1 METRVFFDHMRGHL
15 VEKQRNLA
23 TWWRSAPASERNIRI
38 GQAGEQAVQACL
50 ESLDIAIE
58 KAEDQTLGFCEV
70 CHGTVDARLLLMDY
84 TSCICLDHYSPEEKR
99 RLEWELE
106 LSQVVQRALLPQA
119 MPDIPGM
126 QLAAFSR
133 PAQIVGGDYFDF
145 FRFRD
150 GAYGL
155 AIADV
160 AGHGVSAG
168 LIMAS
173 VQTALH
179 TLVPLSDTPLEVVQ
193 QLNRFFS
200 RNIHVT
206 MFVTL
211 FLARLDRASL
221 ALSYCNA
228 GHNPP
233 MVLRA
238 PANGAESTTW
248 LRPTGP
254 AIGIVDDFR
263 ITERSTTLQPG
274 DLMLLYT
281 DGVTEATNPKM
292 EEFGENRL
300 AELAQRRVHLA
311 AKGVV
316 EALRHELHHFTAG
329 QQLEDDTTIVVCKI
343 AAWEGQAV

>member
-1 METRVFFDHMRGHL
+1 METRVFFDHVRGHL
-15 VEKQRNLA
+15 IEKRSNLT
-23 TWWRSAPASERNIRI
+23 TWLRSAPELKRNIRL
-38 GQAGEQAVQACL
+38 GLAGEQAAQVCC
-50 ESLDIAIE
+50 ESLDDAIE
-58 KAEDQTLGFCEV
+58 KAEDQTLGICEV

-106 LSQVVQRALLPQA
+106 LSQVVQRALMPQA
-119 MPDIPGM
+119 MPDIPGV

-150 GAYGL
+150 GAHGL

-179 TLVPLSDTPLEVVQ
+179 TLVPLSETPLEVVQ

-211 FLARLDRASL
+211 FLAKLDLNSL
-221 ALSYCNA
+221 TMSYCNA

-233 MVLRA
+233 MILRA
-238 PANGAESTTW
+238 PLNGADSTTW

-254 AIGIVDDFR
+254 AIGIVDDFQ
-263 ITERSTTLQPG
+263 ITERSTTLKPG

-281 DGVTEATNPKM
+281 DGVTEATNPKL
-292 EEFGENRL
+292 EEFGEHRL
-300 AELAQRRVHLA
+300 GKLAQQRVHLA
-311 AKGVV
+311 AMEVV
-316 EALRHELHHFTAG
+316 EALRHELKHFVAG
-329 QQLEDDTTIVVCKI
+329 QELEDDATIVACKI
-343 AAWEGQAV
+343 AA